1 MGLEVSG
8 VLSPVFTFDHYL
20 VLASFWSSFDL
31 LQGQG
36 FPFGWFG

>member
-8 VLSPVFTFDHYL
+8 VLSPVFTLDHYL

-31 LQGQG
+31 LQGQV